1 MNEPLFWTA
10 PVAALVGLLFA
21 CFFFRDMKRQ
31 DEGTEVMRRIGQHVR
46 EGAMAYLRQQYRVML
61 LVFGGLAVVF
71 AVLAYGFGVQNP
83 WLPVT
88 FVFGGFFS
96 ALAGFLGMHTATLA
110 STRTASPDLAG
121 SEPAH
126 CLS

>member
-21 CFFFRDMKRQ
+21 WFFFRDMKRQ
-31 DEGTEVMRRIGQHVR
+31 EEGTDVMRRIGQHVR
-46 EGAMAYLRQQYRVML
+46 EGAMAYWRQQYRVML
-61 LVFGGLAVVF
+61 LVFGGLVVVF
-71 AVLAYGFGVQNP
+71 AVLAYGLGVQNP

-96 ALAGFLGMHTATLA
+96 ALAGFFGMQTATLA
-110 STRTASPDLAG
+110 STRTAAAAG
-121 SEPAH
+121 RTV
-126 CLS
+126 